1 MAAKREAL
9 FYMGR
14 NIEDLTREELIEA
27 LYRSVAETNS
37 TREMAMSANKTWC
50 AIAKG
55 LAHSRV

>member
-14 NIEDLTREELIEA
+14 NVEELTREELIEA
-27 LYRSVAETNS
+27 LHRSVAETNS
-37 TREMAMSANKTWC
+37 TREAAMSANRTWS

-55 LAHSRV
+55 LAHSRA